1 MFSRYLNSKREN
13 FSLDSLN
20 DLTDGVT
27 NLGSS
32 ITKNFDT
39 SSTYLENEFGSIPG
53 NLTGSSASGNSTNG
67 ATDDT
72 TGGAAEGETCT
83 PDGNNCN
90 SNLFCVPVKGK
101 DGQPINRCMRTDP
114 RNNYTYT
121 VLNMIGAIPI
131 TNEYP
136 FYSKETLSKSQK
148 KILND
153 GGYKLDNNCTD
164 KSANCNVD
172 KPFGTSIITTRRSP
186 FKKNSSTY
194 NCVKDGNT
202 VGTYQIYDTTK
213 LTREQIQMLKNN
225 TELDKKGNP
234 IIKYGDPTQYSCKQA
249 CEDTNK
255 GKCNKTNQA
264 SDANTGKCPD
274 PDKNGKCLVKE
285 YSDSCKS
292 YSSYPK
298 VDINGKPM
306 LDNEGN
312 PIMKKVTLSTCAC
325 DKDNC
330 WDDYCW
336 DSVNS
341 LKEKVNNSSNKNP
354 YLNNPKGLC
363 KNVMN
368 ECRNSINRCDSF
380 TNPLAKLR
388 CKNLQQAYVGVPIR
402 YKQDKTSDDGYKIT
416 SDNTTD
422 DCLFGEADSKGT
434 CNTGMDA
441 LRYMQ
446 TKDSLSSSEKTSMI
460 KSLLCTIAT
469 SVFSKPTE
477 LGCKGNTRLDI
488 SDWFYTNMLGA
499 SNINQSGSET
509 SKWTYNLSTGIYI
522 IFYLFFILNT
532 AGGFNNAFKKG
543 TPPSL
548 YQKPGSGA
556 LIIIFIILLLIF
568 GFTPFFIGI
577 IDSNSSITG
586 LNVFSVN
593 KDDIENVNNF
603 EKINLKMDQISQSEY
618 VENKITDFI
627 FKYGYSYVCIAFAI
641 ILLAGGNNKG
651 FATMGFVFSILTF
664 ALSFSGINNFT
675 FSSSF
680 SIGSA
685 VLLLI
690 VSIIYFIGGNGYY
703 PKIFKTIFTWG
714 GFGIAS
720 FVIFTL
726 IIMNYMGGLLG
737 LIMPSMMIILTIVQK
752 ILDTSWGNVKEFMS
766 GSRPVLGYL
775 LPNIIIKTII
785 AIFAMVGIGYL
796 SSSKNNIT
804 QSVFVSNIF
813 IALLVLIIIQ
823 FVFVI
828 TKTFSTWFN
837 GTSQANKYFL
847 SNYLVRGWFPFG
859 VSALLYFI
867 EFILKSFICGGNS
880 SACSGYEGLFNSFAG
895 INTD

>member
-13 FSLDSLN
+13 FSLDSLD
-20 DLTDGVT
+20 DLKDSVT

-39 SSTYLENEFGSIPG
+39 SSTYLDNELGSISGNLRG
-53 NLTGSSASGNSTNG
+53 NLTSGNSTNG

-83 PDGNNCN
+83 IYDNKCN

-101 DGQPINRCMRTDP
+101 DGQPITRCMRTDP
-114 RNNYTYT
+114 RNNYTYKD
-121 VLNMIGAIPI
+121 GD
-131 TNEYP
+131 NEYP
-136 FYSKETLSKSQK
+136 FYSQKTLSKSQI
-148 KILND
+148 KILKD

-194 NCVKDGNT
+194 NCVKEGNT

-225 TELDKKGNP
+225 TELDKKGNR
-234 IIKYGDPTQYSCKQA
+234 IIKYDTPTQYSCKQA

-298 VDINGKPM
+298 ADINGKPM

-325 DKDNC
+325 DKKNC
-330 WDDYCW
+330 WDDFCW

-341 LKEKVNNSSNKNP
+341 LKEKVNNPSNP
-354 YLNNPKGLC
+354 YLNKPKNLC

-380 TNPLAKLR
+380 TDPIAKLR
-388 CKNLQQAYVGVPIR
+388 CKNLQQAYVGVPLR
-402 YKQDKTSDDGYKIT
+402 YKKDKSSDDGYKIT
-416 SDNTTD
+416 DDPNSKD
-422 DCLFGEADSKGT
+422 DCLFGEADSDGT

-446 TKDSLSSSEKTSMI
+446 TQDNLSSSEKTSMI

-469 SVFSKPTE
+469 SVFSQPTE
-477 LGCKGNTRLDI
+477 LGCKGNTRLDV

-499 SNINQSGSET
+499 SNVNQSGSET

-548 YQKPGSGA
+548 YQKKGSGA
-556 LIIIFIILLLIF
+556 IITIFIILLLIF
-568 GFTPFFIGI
+568 GFTPFFMGIG
-577 IDSNSSITG
+577 DSNSSITG

-593 KDDIENVNNF
+593 KDDIENVNKF

-618 VENKITDFI
+618 IENKITDFI

-641 ILLAGGNNKG
+641 ILLVGDNSKG
-651 FATMGFVFSILTF
+651 FAIIGFILSILTF
-664 ALSFSGINNFT
+664 ALSFSGINKFT
-675 FSSSF
+675 TGSGISF
-680 SIGSA
+680 CSA
-685 VLLLI
+685 VVLLV
-690 VSIIYFIGGNGYY
+690 VSIIYFIGGEGWY

-737 LIMPSMMIILTIVQK
+737 LIMPSMMIILTIIQK
-752 ILDTSWGNVKEFMS
+752 ILDTSWGNVKEYMS
-766 GSRPVLGYL
+766 GNRPVLGYL
-775 LPNIIIKTII
+775 LPNFFIKSVI
-785 AIFAMVGIGYL
+785 AIFAMIGIGYL
-796 SSSKNNIT
+796 SSSDNNIT
-804 QSVFVSNIF
+804 RSVFVSNIF
-813 IALLVLIIIQ
+813 IVLLVLIIIQ
-823 FVFVI
+823 YVFVI
-828 TKTFSTWFN
+828 GKTLTTWFN
-837 GTSQANKYFL
+837 GISQPNKYFL

-859 VSALLYFI
+859 TSALLYFT
-867 EFILKSFICGGNS
+867 EFLLKSFICGGNS

>member
-53 NLTGSSASGNSTNG
+53 NLTGSSASGNSTSG
-67 ATDDT
+67 ATDDS

-83 PDGNNCN
+83 PGGNNCN

-114 RNNYTYT
+114 RNNYTY
-121 VLNMIGAIPI
+121 IDGDKK
-131 TNEYP
+131 EYP

-153 GGYKLDNNCTD
+153 SGTKLSNNCSDNSDPGKCT
-164 KSANCNVD
+164 
-172 KPFGTSIITTRRSP
+172 PFGTSIITTRRSP

-213 LTREQIQMLKNN
+213 LTREQIQMLKNKS
-225 TELDKKGNP
+225 D
-234 IIKYGDPTQYSCKQA
+234 IKYGDPTQYSCKQA

-292 YSSYPK
+292 YSKYPK

-330 WDDYCW
+330 WGDYCW

-341 LKEKVNNSSNKNP
+341 LKEKVNNPSNKNP
-354 YLNNPKGLC
+354 YLNKPKDLC

-368 ECRNSINRCDSF
+368 ECRNSINKCDSF
-380 TNPLAKLR
+380 TDPIAKLR
-388 CKNLQQAYVGVPIR
+388 CKNIQQAYVGVPIR
-402 YKQDKTSDDGYKIT
+402 YTKDKTSDDGYKIT
-416 SDNTTD
+416 DDPKSKE

-446 TKDSLSSSEKTSMI
+446 TQDNLSSSEKTSMI

-532 AGGFNNAFKKG
+532 AGGFNKAFKKG

-548 YQKPGSGA
+548 YQKKGSGA
-556 LIIIFIILLLIF
+556 LIYIFIILLLIF
-568 GFTPFFIGI
+568 GFIPFFMGIG
-577 IDSNSSITG
+577 DSNNSITK

-603 EKINLKMDQISQSEY
+603 ETDNLKMDQISQSEY

-675 FSSSF
+675 TGSLISF
-680 SIGSA
+680 GSA
-685 VLLLI
+685 LLLLPI
-690 VSIIYFIGGNGYY
+690 SFIYFMGGDGYY

-720 FVIFTL
+720 FVILTL

-737 LIMPSMMIILTIVQK
+737 LIMPSMMIILTIIQK
-752 ILDTSWGNVKEFMS
+752 ILDTSWGNVKEYMS

-828 TKTFSTWFN
+828 TKTLSTWFN
-837 GTSQANKYFL
+837 GTSQPNKYFL

-867 EFILKSFICGGNS
+867 EFILKSFICGNS